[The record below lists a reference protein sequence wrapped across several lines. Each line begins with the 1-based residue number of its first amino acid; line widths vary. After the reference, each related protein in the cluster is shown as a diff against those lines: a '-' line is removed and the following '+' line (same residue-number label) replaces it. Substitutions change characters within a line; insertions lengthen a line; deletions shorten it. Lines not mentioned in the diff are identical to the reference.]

1 MGNYKRCIFHVPNHI
16 NPDGKSGSQVR
27 PIKMLNAFIN
37 RGYEVDVIEG
47 YGKERKE
54 AIKRIKKRKT
64 LMKTCKYIYMK
75 MKLKGISKS

>member
-54 AIKRIKKRKT
+54 ALKRIKKR
-64 LMKTCKYIYMK
+64 IRQ
-75 MKLKGISKS
+75 GIQYDFLYSESSTMPN